1 MRRSSPL
8 LIAGLVLAS
17 FASAGCLTDLED
29 DCQTDADCGP
39 GAACV
44 LDGVRVCVGGD
55 AGSGGGGGVGGT
67 GGAGGLGGSAGGE
80 AGSGGGGTGGVEVE
94 PVDVGVTVWADGPLG
109 VFLAEHGRDVR
120 ELRVTVRLDGG
131 EPIEQVLNDPPVDG
145 YPLVSRQAGDGYEF
159 LVPLEI
165 AAGTTPGLQIDVAAW
180 APKQKGTLTRL
191 ASGSTSIT
199 IDTEAPE
206 AELEL
211 TADAAFD
218 FDSDA
223 TNDWTDCAP
232 EDATVYP
239 GAVDVCDDVDTD
251 CNPAGT
257 CVVQLPAGQSVRDI
271 SCASGTCLATT
282 DGEGMA
288 AGGLVKLT
296 ADAPPVVYT
305 ETTLVSPLGIA
316 LHPSSESAFIFDA
329 AQSAIGVFDWNGA
342 ATSASVAPTTSQSG
356 MLAISRFGN
365 SAFAPFAAVPGGDFF
380 NPADATGSSRTIEC
394 NGTLSSCQAI
404 DFSSLSDGTSRL
416 ASTVAPIALAIRQ
429 TGSLSNPQIYV
440 AFEDEKRIVIA
451 QVDRIAFSMPS
462 GSSGLMAVLPNST
475 PTVLTLSEDQTKLYA
490 FGTFSSTAEGAVI
503 TTASRRSD
511 HGAPQSL
518 ELPAGLCVT
527 GAHATS
533 SALLLADGCTPSLWT
548 IPLVEGGLTDAE
560 HAEKQALPGCS
571 APSRLGVIASE
582 QYVVG
587 CRNES
592 SLVVVGRD

>member
-44 LDGVRVCVGGD
+44 LDGVRVCVGGN

-159 LVPLEI
+159 RVPLEI

-329 AQSAIGVFDWNGA
+329 AQSAIGVFDLEGHPRSGSIAPATGA
-342 ATSASVAPTTSQSG
+342 SG
-356 MLAISRFGN
+356 LVAISPFQN
-365 SAFAPFAAVPGGDFF
+365 SAFSPYAAVPGGDLF
-380 NPADATGSSRTIEC
+380 NPNSIGNNAVACDGTLSPCKSVDFTALTDGSSR
-394 NGTLSSCQAI
+394 LSS
-404 DFSSLSDGTSRL
+404 DVTP
-416 ASTVAPIALAIRQ
+416 VAMAIRQ
-429 TGSLSNPQIYV
+429 TGSLNNPQVYV
-440 AFEDEKRIVIA
+440 AYAGEPRIVVA
-451 QVDRIAFSMPS
+451 QVDRTTGGLPA
-462 GSSGLMAVLPNST
+462 GSSGLMSVLPT
-475 PTVLTLSEDQTKLYA
+475 AKPEVLRLSEDQSKLYC
-490 FGTFSSTAEGAVI
+490 FGRAEGAEEGSV
-503 TTASRRSD
+503 TVTSNRRAD
-511 HGAPQSL
+511 HGSPASL
-518 ELPAGLCVT
+518 ALPEGLCVSDAYASNT
-527 GAHATS
+527 
-533 SALLLADGCTPSLWT
+533 LLLLTDDCTAGLWT
-548 IPLVEGGLTDAE
+548 IPLLEGGVTDAE
-560 HAEKQALPGCS
+560 HAEKLALPGCS
-571 APSRLGVIASE
+571 APSRLGVISSE